1 MLITAQRMSFKINS
15 ALNDS
20 RSANLGYYNYLT
32 RDPNITNE
40 FQVFSMNRV
49 NAILTLSAVLSPP
62 IFIATAVHDIR

>member
-32 RDPNITNE
+32 RDPNITNK
-40 FQVFSMNRV
+40 FQDFSINRV